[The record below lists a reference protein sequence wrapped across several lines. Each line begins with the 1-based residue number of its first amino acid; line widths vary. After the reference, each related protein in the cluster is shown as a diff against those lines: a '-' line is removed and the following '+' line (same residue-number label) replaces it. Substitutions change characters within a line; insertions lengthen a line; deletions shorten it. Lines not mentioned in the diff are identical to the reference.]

1 MANQTYEF
9 LENNEWVVKTRFTQE
24 VDVDVSKQLK
34 TIREYRLAFAK
45 AWASICETV
54 AMMEDYCTI
63 HGTQNELLK
72 QLWDY
77 LGEDYVMPELKCPL
91 NSKELLK
98 QYSEFL
104 ESERAFRK
112 AHGLDWEA
120 EEVKKLQIW

>member
-9 LENNEWVVKTRFTQE
+9 LENNEWIVKTRFTQE

-45 AWASICETV
+45 AWASLCETV
-54 AMMEDYCTI
+54 SMMEDYCII
-63 HGTQNELLK
+63 HANQNELLK

-91 NSKELLK
+91 SSKELLEG
-98 QYSEFL
+98 YSKFL
-104 ESERAFRK
+104 EAEREFRK
-112 AHGLDWEA
+112 AHWI
-120 EEVKKLQIW
+120 EEDAK